1 MIEEKDPAAVEL
13 ADVADQRAGPPAPK
27 RCLKK
32 KGRSRPAKL
41 PRPGGIRRGGK
52 KRSLRSIMSEE
63 NKAIVHRYVEEAIN
77 QRNMDVLDE
86 IFAQGFVDHTAAPG
100 QAPGVEGII

>member
-1 MIEEKDPAAVEL
+1 
-13 ADVADQRAGPPAPK
+13 
-27 RCLKK
+27 
-32 KGRSRPAKL
+32 
-41 PRPGGIRRGGK
+41 
-52 KRSLRSIMSEE
+52 MSEE

-86 IFAQGFVDHTAAPG
+86 IFAPGFVDHTAAPD